1 MDEVSAALRIS
12 DGAVLVVDAVEGVM
26 ANTARLIRHCIQERI
41 ALTMV
46 VNKVDR
52 LILELKLPPTDAYFK
67 LKHTIEEVNTIISE
81 TPGGKGIRLSP
92 ELGNVAF
99 ASSQMGW
106 CFTLKSFAKL
116 YADSYRTCFLYK
128 FRYHHPPENAKPCL
142 LDINDIT
149 FFLYA
154 SH

>member
-1 MDEVSAALRIS
+1 
-12 DGAVLVVDAVEGVM
+12 
-26 ANTARLIRHCIQERI
+26 
-41 ALTMV
+41 MV

-99 ASSQMGW
+99 ASSQMSW

-116 YADSYRTCFLYK
+116 YADSYRTFFLHK
-128 FRYHHPPENAKPCL
+128 FRYHDPPEKRQTL
-142 LDINDIT
+142 ST
-149 FFLYA
+149 
-154 SH
+154 